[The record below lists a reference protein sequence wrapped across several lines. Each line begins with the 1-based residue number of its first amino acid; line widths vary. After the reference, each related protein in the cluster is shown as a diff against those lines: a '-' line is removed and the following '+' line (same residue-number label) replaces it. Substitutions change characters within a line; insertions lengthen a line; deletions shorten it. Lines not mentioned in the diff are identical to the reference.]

1 MGDNDGMTTPPEHR
15 LLAVFAH
22 PDDET
27 IGAGG
32 LLALAVAAG
41 VDVSVVTCTRGEQ
54 GEVIPPELGHLTA
67 DPDRLARRREQ
78 ELSAALAEL
87 GVHRLLLLDQVPGLD
102 GARPARFR
110 DSGMRWVRPGIAGP
124 AESAGPDA
132 FSAVDVEVAARLLAV
147 VIRHLRPTAVLT
159 EEPGGGYGHPD
170 HVHAHRV
177 TMRAVELA
185 GAQHVPPVGDAPDPL
200 APLAPWRVPT
210 VLWVAQDEA
219 HLRAAMTELRDTLA
233 GHPPRHAPDGTVL
246 TVPELGE
253 ELPGVAVPSHE
264 LAASFD
270 VRPVAERVLAALRRH
285 RTQVQAVAPIDG
297 ERLVGH
303 LALSNAALMPVLD
316 RVYLRPAPGSD
327 AGALAAVLAAGPRRA
342 AGAVPAPE
350 RAAAGSAPAAATTSA
365 DHAPS
370 APVDHARSAPVDHAP
385 SAPADHARNA
395 PADHPPARSASAAG
409 APTTDSAPARAGDAE
424 PSGASDGGPAATH
437 VAGSAATT
445 GPDPDRCGTSR
456 PGDRPRGG
464 VLGRLVDAGGATG
477 VAVAL
482 VAGAVM
488 GMLGTVVH
496 RYELGGWPVGVAL
509 GLLGVLAAAV
519 AARAIAGGGGLLLAV
534 LAVVV
539 ITQAMAFLR
548 PGGDVLVTNE
558 VISYVWLFG
567 APLMCIAAAFLPAR
581 WFADGEGRRP

>member
-1 MGDNDGMTTPPEHR
+1 
-15 LLAVFAH
+15 
-22 PDDET
+22 
-27 IGAGG
+27 
-32 LLALAVAAG
+32 
-41 VDVSVVTCTRGEQ
+41 
-54 GEVIPPELGHLTA
+54 
-67 DPDRLARRREQ
+67 
-78 ELSAALAEL
+78 
-87 GVHRLLLLDQVPGLD
+87 
-102 GARPARFR
+102 
-110 DSGMRWVRPGIAGP
+110 
-124 AESAGPDA
+124 
-132 FSAVDVEVAARLLAV
+132 
-147 VIRHLRPTAVLT
+147 
-159 EEPGGGYGHPD
+159 GGGYGHPD

-219 HLRAAMTELRDTLA
+219 HPRAAMTELRDTL
-233 GHPPRHAPDGTVL
+233 GVHPPRHAPDGTVL

-365 DHAPS
+365 DHARS
-370 APVDHARSAPVDHAP
+370 APVDHAPSAPADHARSAPADHAP

-424 PSGASDGGPAATH
+424 PSGASDGGPRARGA
-437 VAGSAATT
+437 
-445 GPDPDRCGTSR
+445 R
-456 PGDRPRGG
+456 RPRTEGARRPRTERA
-464 VLGRLVDAGGATG
+464 GRPPTGQERVGRGGADDRQRTG
-477 VAVAL
+477 
-482 VAGAVM
+482 AGR
-488 GMLGTVVH
+488 GRRTVRRERRRSRSHPRRRFRRHH
-496 RYELGGWPVGVAL
+496 R
-509 GLLGVLAAAV
+509 
-519 AARAIAGGGGLLLAV
+519 
-534 LAVVV
+534 
-539 ITQAMAFLR
+539 TR
-548 PGGDVLVTNE
+548 PR
-558 VISYVWLFG
+558 
-567 APLMCIAAAFLPAR
+567 PAR
-581 WFADGEGRRP
+581 D

>member
-1 MGDNDGMTTPPEHR
+1 MPTPPEHR
-15 LLAVFAH
+15 LLAAFAH

-270 VRPVAERVLAALRRH
+270 VRPVAERVLAAMCRH

-297 ERLVGH
+297 ERLVGL

-365 DHAPS
+365 DHA
-370 APVDHARSAPVDHAP
+370 
-385 SAPADHARNA
+385 RNA

-409 APTTDSAPARAGDAE
+409 APTTDSAPARPGDAE
-424 PSGASDGGPAATH
+424 RSGASDGGPAATP
-437 VAGSAATT
+437 VAGSAAAT
-445 GPDPDRCGTSR
+445 GPDPDRRGTSR

-488 GMLGTVVH
+488 GMFGNGVH
-496 RYELGGWPVGVAL
+496 RYEL
-509 GLLGVLAAAV
+509 
-519 AARAIAGGGGLLLAV
+519 
-534 LAVVV
+534 
-539 ITQAMAFLR
+539 
-548 PGGDVLVTNE
+548 
-558 VISYVWLFG
+558 
-567 APLMCIAAAFLPAR
+567 
-581 WFADGEGRRP
+581 